1 MHHAF
6 ATYYQISSNL
16 KKAAFPQFKSS
27 SVSLS
32 SFTIVGELMAG
43 NLFVATTPVVAF
55 RYSPQQQS
63 LEDEISKC
71 SLPVI

>member
-6 ATYYQISSNL
+6 ATYYLISSSL

-32 SFTIVGELMAG
+32 SFMIVGELMAV
-43 NLFVATTPVVAF
+43 NLFVAATPVVAF
-55 RYSPQQQS
+55 CSSPQQQS
-63 LEDEISKC
+63 LQVQ
-71 SLPVI
+71 SLQSFE